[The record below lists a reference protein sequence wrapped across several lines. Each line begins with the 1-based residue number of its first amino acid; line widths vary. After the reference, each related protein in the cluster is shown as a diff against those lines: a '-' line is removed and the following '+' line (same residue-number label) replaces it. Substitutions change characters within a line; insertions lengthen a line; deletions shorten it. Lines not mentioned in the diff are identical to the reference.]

1 MANELQQVLDEIK
14 LEKETYLRPH
24 NLKDQ
29 VTLLGVTG
37 SFRGL
42 SHNAIFS
49 IEQDD
54 EGNLW
59 SVSNY
64 EEIEDTPYEIDK
76 DGNFIVYQLEDDFSQ
91 YIMENNDLEVIF

>member
-1 MANELQQVLDEIK
+1 MANELQQVLDDIK

-49 IEQDD
+49 IELDD

-64 EEIEDTPYEIDK
+64 EEIEDTPYEIDENG
-76 DGNFIVYQLEDDFSQ
+76 DFIVYQLEDDVSI
-91 YIMENNDLEVIF
+91 YTMNNNDLEVSF